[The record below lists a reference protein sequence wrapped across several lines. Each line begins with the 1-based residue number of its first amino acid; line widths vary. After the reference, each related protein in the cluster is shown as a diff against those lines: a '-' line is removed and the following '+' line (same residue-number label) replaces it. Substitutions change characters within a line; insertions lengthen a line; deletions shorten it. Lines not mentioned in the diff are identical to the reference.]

1 MEERIDSEN
10 VQQIDLISML
20 KDIGRDHDSSAV
32 HRSSTICRHLDLR
45 DLSTR
50 I

>member
-20 KDIGRDHDSSAV
+20 KRMDHDSSAV